1 MRYRISEAA
10 ELLGV
15 SSDTLRRWTEQGR
28 VPTARD
34 EGRLTVEGVDLA
46 RLATELADDADRT
59 EARASSVSARNR
71 LLGIVTD
78 VRADAVMAQVEV
90 VCGPYRIVSLL
101 STDAVR
107 DLGLEP
113 GVRAVASVKST
124 NVVLERP

>member
-71 LLGIVTD
+71 LVGIVTD

-101 STDAVR
+101 SADAVR